1 MSSVAPQALALVVCD
16 AVHEDPATGK
26 RTLLGLFNGLTSRS
40 FPVTHPSIAVY
51 AAITEG
57 YGEYAV
63 KLKITDGDAR
73 AVLYESGTVIRFGD
87 PRTVAEI
94 SFTFLRL
101 RFPTAGEYR
110 IQLHVGE
117 HFLSERRLVVRQA

>member
-16 AVHEDPATGK
+16 AVHEDPSTGK
-26 RTLLGLFNGLTSRS
+26 RTLLGLFNGLTCRQ
-40 FPVTHPSIAVY
+40 FPAVHPALAVY

-57 YGEYAV
+57 YGEYRV
-63 KLKITDGDAR
+63 ILRITDSEGTAS
-73 AVLYESGTVIRFGD
+73 LYESGTEIRFLD

-101 RFPTAGEYR
+101 RFPVAGEYR
-110 IQLHVGE
+110 VQLHVGE
-117 HFLSERRLVVRQA
+117 HFLTERRLVVRQV